1 MSFEKTICEK
11 CGKERRSELQSS
23 FTQWIF
29 DRDSCACDAP
39 HNAVKPAP
47 QSSQFCPKCGRPI
60 SVPREGSMTQWIFRS
75 VPCSCSQAAT
85 EVAIEESE
93 IEDWEELALD
103 PKHFP
108 LDRYKPLEELGA
120 GTSGKV
126 YLCIDRLLK
135 KKVAVKTLRTLSTEQ
150 FLAFQTEARATS
162 RLKHPAI
169 LNLLD
174 FGPTEGGE
182 PYMVL
187 EYFDSQ
193 TLTGFILANGSLDA
207 RTVQQIFMPI
217 ASALSMSHSMG
228 IFHRD
233 LKPQNILIS
242 SSGNQFEVK
251 LIDFGTATVTAFAEA
266 GQTTQST
273 SLVGTPAYMSPDCA
287 SGLPF
292 DARSDIYSLGC
303 VMFECLAGRP
313 PFEGITPVDL
323 LSQHAQVTAPSLHDF
338 EIECPDAVANM
349 VARCLEKN
357 REKRFQSMEELV
369 ETLAGLNISAGEL
382 AEEDT
387 PEEFTSIKV
396 ESPKASGDKK
406 RKFLHLLGASVS
418 VFILLGI
425 GLATTLLIQEETG
438 PAVTPMNMVAHQL
451 KWKAPEYPERFTDAH
466 LKLLVGKR
474 IKRLHL
480 DNTQISAEGLRLISK
495 EPIEALSL
503 GSTLIDLNIA
513 LPMLAKMKQLK
524 TLRLS
529 ALGMNNQKLLLLKG
543 LHLATLDLENNK
555 DINNDSIPILARLFP
570 DLTGLYI
577 ARTSVTN
584 DGVCQLKRFKELH
597 GVNLSVLEVDDSA
610 MTCLLDLP
618 LKTVEIHMS
627 PITNK
632 GFLTLGK
639 NPTITTIKVL
649 GSLNVNDE
657 GVAQMKKLRPDI
669 RVVMDH
675 PSEDLNLK

>member
-1 MSFEKTICEK
+1 M
-11 CGKERRSELQSS
+11 QSS

-39 HNAVKPAP
+39 QNTVKAAP
-47 QSSQFCPKCGRPI
+47 PGSQFCVKCGRPTV
-60 SVPREGSMTQWIFRS
+60 VPREGSMTQWIFRS
-75 VPCSCSQAAT
+75 VPCSCAEAAAT
-85 EVAIEESE
+85 EVPVEEPE
-93 IEDWEELALD
+93 IEDREGLALD
-103 PKHFP
+103 PGHFP
-108 LDRYKPLEELGA
+108 TDRYKPLEELGA

-135 KKVAVKTLRTLSTEQ
+135 KRVAVKTLRTLSKEQ

-193 TLTGFILANGSLDA
+193 TLTSFIRANGALNA

-217 ASALSMSHSMG
+217 ASALAMSHDMG

-251 LIDFGTATVTAFAEA
+251 LIDFGTATVTAFADA
-266 GQTTQST
+266 GQATQST

-287 SGLPF
+287 AGLPF

-303 VMFECLAGRP
+303 VMYECLAGRP
-313 PFEGITPVDL
+313 PFEGITPVEL

-338 EIECPDAVANM
+338 EIECPGAVANM

-357 REKRFQSMEELV
+357 RENRFQSMK
-369 ETLAGLNISAGEL
+369 EL
-382 AEEDT
+382 AETLSGLDLSVSENVEDT
-387 PEEFTSIKV
+387 PEEFTGITV
-396 ESPKASGDKK
+396 ETPKAIDEKK
-406 RKFLHLLGASVS
+406 RNFLLLLCAIAS
-418 VFILLGI
+418 ILVLLAI
-425 GLATTLLIQEETG
+425 GLVTTQLMKEDTG
-438 PAVTPMNMVAHQL
+438 PPVTAMKMVAFQSH
-451 KWKAPEYPERFTDAH
+451 WKAPEYPERFTDAH
-466 LKLLVGKR
+466 LKLLVGK
-474 IKRLHL
+474 KFPRLHL
-480 DNTQISAEGLRLISK
+480 DNTQISAEGLRLILK

-503 GSTLIDLNIA
+503 GNTPIDLNIA
-513 LPMLAKMKQLK
+513 LPMLVKMKQLK
-524 TLRLS
+524 TLRLP
-529 ALGMNNQKLLLLKG
+529 ALQMNNQKLRLLKG
-543 LHLATLDLENNK
+543 LHLASLDLENNK
-555 DINNDSIPILARLFP
+555 DINNDSIPILAALFP
-570 DLTGLYI
+570 DLNGLYI

-610 MTCLLDLP
+610 MTCLLDMP

-639 NPTITTIKVL
+639 NPTIKTIKVL

-657 GVAQMKKLRPDI
+657 GVAELKKFRPDI

-675 PSEDLNLK
+675 PAEELNLK